1 MCGIVGSINY
11 YLPGDTVQSIRHRG
25 PDGFDANEKIV
36 NKHIIRFFH
45 HRLSILDLSANGSQ
59 PMASS
64 DGRGLII
71 FNGEIYNHTELRKN
85 MQHIRFRGHSDTETL
100 VNLCRA
106 GCTVESIAQLNG
118 IFAFAYL
125 DMQQEK
131 LYLAR
136 DRFGVKPLYYY
147 YNEKECIFSSE
158 IRPIV
163 DRIGRA
169 CSISSITSALELRHV
184 PAPATLFNNIYKVEP
199 GQCIEIKLGNK
210 LSLSKN
216 YFADCPRLK
225 RRGDTTRK
233 QLITEYGSLLEKA
246 VERQLL
252 SDVEVGVFLSGGVDS
267 SLIAAIAKSKMNNIK
282 AFTIGFDD
290 KELDETEN
298 ARVTAT
304 YLNVD
309 HYCAEVRFDNFIKQ
323 FKEIVNIVE
332 EALDTGSLF
341 SMYTLAKLASSKVK
355 VVLSGQGADEPL
367 GGYTKYKALPAIDI
381 LSQLKIF
388 HGAFHFLSRNTSH
401 QNMRRIFSTAGTS
414 NDLQAY
420 FEFNSLFGNHALNK
434 LLNQKEAELIY
445 SKYHAALRSFQEV
458 LEGRKNLPSKR
469 SNLYPYLDTRTKL
482 PETLLNYTDK
492 ITMHFSLECRVP
504 MLDNELVAFIES
516 LPRKYRYNFRNRKII
531 HKLFAQEYLPAKII
545 NRKKLAFH
553 APSNAYFK
561 SHPKEIKQWF
571 LQNDNKLFWRIFNK
585 SRIVELIDEHARLGN
600 REKELILIMSTLF
613 LTEKKKGAVLVDPDS
628 IL

>member
-11 YLPGDTVQSIRHRG
+11 YLPDDTVQSIRHRG
-25 PDGFDANEKIV
+25 PDGFGTYETII
-36 NKHIIRFFH
+36 NKHIVRFFH

-59 PMASS
+59 PMESS
-64 DGRGLII
+64 DGQGLII

-85 MQHIRFRGHSDTETL
+85 MQPIRFRGHSDTETL

-106 GCTVESIAQLNG
+106 GCTAESISQLNG

-125 DMQQEK
+125 DMQHEK

-136 DRFGVKPLYYY
+136 DRFGIKPLYYY
-147 YNEKECIFSSE
+147 YSEEECIFSSE

-163 DRIGRA
+163 DRVGRA
-169 CSISSITSALELRHV
+169 YSISSITSALELRHV
-184 PAPATLFNNIYKVEP
+184 PAPATLFKNIYKVEP
-199 GQCIEIKLGNK
+199 GQYIEIKLGDE

-216 YFADCPRLK
+216 YFADIPRLK
-225 RRGDTTRK
+225 RRGNTTRK

-252 SDVEVGVFLSGGVDS
+252 SDVEVGVLLSGGVDS

-290 KELDETEN
+290 KEFDETEN
-298 ARVTAT
+298 ARVTAA
-304 YLNVD
+304 YLNIE

-323 FKEIVNIVE
+323 FEEIVDIVE
-332 EALDTGSLF
+332 ETLDTGSLF
-341 SMYTLAKLASSKVK
+341 SMYTLSKLASSKVK

-388 HGAFHFLSRNTSH
+388 HGAFHFLSRNIRH
-401 QNMRRIFSTAGTS
+401 QNLRRIFSTAGTS
-414 NDLQAY
+414 NDFQAY

-434 LLNQKEAELIY
+434 LLNEEEAELMY
-445 SKYHAALRSFQEV
+445 SKYHAALESFQEV
-458 LEGRKNLPSKR
+458 LQSWKNLPSKR

-482 PETLLNYTDK
+482 PEALLKYTDK

-516 LPRKYRYNFRNRKII
+516 LPRKYRFSFRNRKII

-545 NRKKLAFH
+545 DRKKLAFH
-553 APSNAYFK
+553 APSSAYFK
-561 SHPKEIKQWF
+561 NHPKEIKQWF

-585 SRIVELIDEHARLGN
+585 SRILELIDEHARLGN

-613 LTEKKKGAVLVDPDS
+613 LTAKKEGTCFG
-628 IL
+628 